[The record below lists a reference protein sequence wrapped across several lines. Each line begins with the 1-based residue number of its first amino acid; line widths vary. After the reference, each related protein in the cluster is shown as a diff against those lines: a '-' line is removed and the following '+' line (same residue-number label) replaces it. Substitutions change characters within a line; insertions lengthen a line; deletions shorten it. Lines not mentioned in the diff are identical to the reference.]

1 MNKKAYYINTDNN
14 FAQNHREEKKYLIVK
29 TENDEEENSG
39 KNLFTKTRHLR
50 SSYKKNYVTNNNT
63 NDENVINNYGYK
75 KNDKFINSE
84 KNEKDFGG
92 DNKHYKSLKTMKI
105 EIGNKNNSKFG
116 LKESSSQSN
125 RVCRG
130 RRFYKKK
137 QEDLK
142 LETNVS
148 RK

>member
-1 MNKKAYYINTDNN
+1 M
-14 FAQNHREEKKYLIVK
+14 K

-39 KNLFTKTRHLR
+39 KNILTKTNHLK
-50 SSYKKNYVTNNNT
+50 SSYKKKYITSNDT

-75 KNDKFINSE
+75 KNDNFINRE
-84 KNEKDFGG
+84 KNEKEYGG

-105 EIGNKNNSKFG
+105 EIGNKNNRQFG
-116 LKESSSQSN
+116 LQESSSQSN

-142 LETNVS
+142 LETNGS